1 MAKFEDLP
9 NKIDN
14 LDTEWDGHSGM
25 EVEDFISRNLEN
37 LDKADVKS
45 IQFDSASQKLTLY
58 NKDEEEIASTEV
70 SIAEPIYNQSIEIS
84 KVYIDNQDVTN
95 NDSIVCKLG
104 SKIELGVLYKFTA
117 ENPLTGQINYVSGKQ
132 NLSIKLPNSSYI
144 QVAESIISKVEE
156 QKIDITKYITN
167 TTVGVISLRVTTSA
181 NISSDIKT
189 VEDSTDKQIAVLN
202 PTLQFTG
209 NNYIV
214 NRICPFEILNG
225 GSGIDY
231 SMQYTITHDNST
243 TSINRTSNLS
253 ISLTD
258 AGINIIEAN
267 LVVSGNESI
276 KFNSIK
282 VKVINIYEQDSFES
296 LQCVVNEIS
305 KSISNWE
312 YSKLYRVTIY
322 AKGTSLESISLNSL
336 LTSTADEEDIYFDK
350 VKEIDI
356 NSLQNYTYQQDI
368 NYFFGIEGISG
379 DINANLVVK
388 VNGEDIISFDDIQQ
402 LQIKNDSQFTYTSG
416 YTYSFDQYDPD
427 NSNIITKEVLGEIE
441 SPDGLVQDNELTA
454 FRVSAKN
461 YSRPALKRDLS
472 SELTTNGFTLELD
485 FKSYNISDLSQSV
498 LKLGRFILYP
508 TELNWQFSEEDDSI
522 DKTARSALFQEDER
536 THLLIEV
543 VPNFKAVDREIPE
556 EVKALA
562 NKTISIVRIFINGV
576 IDREY
581 KYVDLSDFS
590 LNGFNLEIA
599 PTGSDI
605 DIYTLRVYNKAL
617 TLQELSANYI
627 STMSNLEQK
636 KSFQKQNDIIKVD
649 SKGDSYISYNLTKEQ
664 YNTLVY
670 VLPKTV
676 KYPHQFNTIKD
687 NKYKNCTLFVNY
699 VNNKSNPML
708 DISEQE
714 INKCSGRFTDCEIK
728 GQGTS
733 AMKYY
738 WYNIQT
744 KSKKFTSKACY
755 DKNLQE
761 YIEPNGLDDPNKLYN
776 HNGYY
781 LPNNP
786 AIGITKLVG
795 KTNYASSMQSHKLG
809 STMAFHDLWNA
820 CVDKSDFN
828 ELELKGRRAVLE
840 FPFIAFYIE
849 TELDDVSNFTPK
861 DINDTPD
868 EDIKFASFQTWGSA
882 KGDDETY
889 GYNADETPGYLLLE
903 GAENSGKLCNFL
915 VPWMPNNIVLD
926 GETYKTIGYG
936 EGGAK
941 TYFDSFDVDYGL
953 AEDSETELSEAAKLT
968 MKKFIEAYN
977 FAYMHTIN
985 LQPYKETYSLND
997 PRNSGVLDITQ
1008 KYYITNSR
1016 YQDST
1021 YFSGAQ
1027 WDVFRYDQSSEL
1039 WVPAGLPKLSEDG
1052 NQKAHPTIVDSYSN
1066 PVYDYEV
1073 FNLKTW
1079 YTENG
1084 GVGNDSITNFT
1095 NLLISDFK
1103 EKFGTYFHVKDILYH
1118 QAFIKLF
1125 AGTDNRAKNTYFKL
1139 VDENSKIC
1147 LLQDD
1152 MDTLLATDNR
1162 GLQKKPYFLIEPSGE
1177 TEAEYKNMWGGS
1189 SAFFELVDIAYKSEI
1204 TTMLKSILEQ
1214 FGINQE
1220 PSIHDWMTKY
1230 FYFVQEYYPAQA
1242 YNYTARLAY
1251 ESAQIF
1257 FDNQGSVGITW
1268 QNNGQDPVSQAHG
1281 SCLQSEKEFMK
1292 KRLIMFLSQVQISN
1306 IFGRE
1311 GMGINIKASE
1321 DSNYSGTYTMDIT
1334 PYQYLYLG
1342 YNVGSNV
1349 NLYSPDRQKEGVTKT
1364 VTIKIDST
1372 TPLYSILGARY
1383 IKDLKG
1389 FEKIH
1394 WNIGTYN
1401 LSAKR
1406 LLEMSANG
1414 TESFKPPVL
1423 ALDTPVLKKL
1433 DLTGVSS
1440 LTTIDLGS
1448 DKTPKLEEVYLTG
1461 TNIAT
1466 VTLPQGSRLNTVHFS
1481 KALTSLSIINN
1492 AGLEDVQFESL
1503 ENLAD
1508 VTINCSKCGKFDVS
1522 DFCEKLINVNTLQ
1535 SVTLRNANLHITE
1548 DALRKLIFTNT
1559 CSLTGDIYIVDSA
1572 GNTTLKAISFATKQ
1586 LLVNTFG
1593 DISDPKSEIRIYF
1606 KSAEISDFSCAR
1618 EVSVYYQTGES
1629 GTIVRQNPFDITV
1642 AFGNDVEIKQGTNPY
1657 NPSVNGYLDITY
1669 SMSGVSS
1676 DVATIDQAGAIT
1688 LKKESSNTATVT
1700 ISMKVANNGTPIRKT
1715 VEVSFAWKAPQLG
1728 DFAYADG
1735 TFTSSFD
1742 DTKTLVGL
1750 VYAKDENDSTS
1761 GTVYIIGKEYTDAEK
1776 SYYSGYSPDGNSGS
1790 PEQILRQLY
1799 QVQAYLSS
1807 KSISNY
1813 ETVSGTTTANLINNI
1828 NVSTYNIQV
1837 NTTFAGKSDTE
1848 LYINHV
1854 NSKLLPVLYDN
1865 SACRPY
1871 ISRKQSSSGSGNSW
1885 KYYIESKSDL
1895 NNLCEAIQAVW
1906 DNASE
1911 TDIMSCLLYPYF
1923 YSMQVY
1929 EPSVK
1934 ERETLN
1940 SAYKKGNWYAPS
1952 VAEFSRI
1959 IYYRGYSVSGSNFNT
1974 GDIVRQ
1980 PINTSVV
1987 NGGGV
1992 LTTPIFSIAYSRA
2005 NNQFP
2010 SVWSNIV
2017 GSGDNAGVNNI
2028 TTSINSSDADNYSY
2042 QRVQQYD
2049 GGSGSYVYSNEWV
2062 CGNYNDSSFWNSVP
2076 YNNAWRLT
2084 KHRGIPFT
2092 KFNYSK
2098 NGQ

>member
-1 MAKFEDLP
+1 MAKFENLP
-9 NKIDN
+9 NQITD
-14 LDTEWDGHSGM
+14 LLTEWNGHSGM
-25 EVEDFISRNLEN
+25 EVEDFITRNLEN
-37 LDKADVKS
+37 LDKADIKS

-58 NKDEEEIASTEV
+58 NKDEQEIASTEV
-70 SIAEPIYNQSIEIS
+70 SIAEPIYNHSLEIS
-84 KVYIDNQDVTN
+84 KIYIDGQDITN
-95 NDSIVCKLG
+95 NNSIVCKLG

-132 NLSIKLPNSSYI
+132 NLSVKLSNSSYI
-144 QVAESIISKVEE
+144 QIAEGITSKAEE

-167 TTVGVISLRVTTSA
+167 TTVGVVSLRATTNA

-225 GSGIDY
+225 GSGISY
-231 SMQYTITHDNST
+231 SMQYTITHNGIT
-243 TSINRTSNLS
+243 TPINRTSDLS
-253 ISLTD
+253 VPLTNT
-258 AGINIIEAN
+258 GINIIKAN
-267 LVVSGNESI
+267 LVVSDNESI
-276 KFNSIK
+276 KFNTIE
-282 VKVINIYEQDSFES
+282 VRVINTYEQDSFES
-296 LQCVVNEIS
+296 IQCVVNEVS
-305 KSISNWE
+305 SYISNWE
-312 YSKLYRVTIY
+312 YSKLYRITIY
-322 AKGTSLESISLNSL
+322 TKGTSLESISLNSL
-336 LTSTADEEDIYFDK
+336 LTSTADEGDIYFNK
-350 VKEIDI
+350 VKEIDVD
-356 NSLQNYTYQQDI
+356 SLQNYTYQQDI

-379 DINANLVVK
+379 NINANLVVK
-388 VNGEDIISFDDIQQ
+388 VNGEDIISFDDIYQ

-427 NSNIITKEVLGEIE
+427 NSNIITREVLNEIE

-461 YSRPALKRDLS
+461 YSKPALKKNLS

-485 FKSYNISDLSQSV
+485 FKSYNISDLSQPV

-508 TELNWQFSEEDDSI
+508 TELNWQFSEGDDSV
-522 DKTARSALFQEDER
+522 DKTARSSLFQEDER

-543 VPNFKAVDREIPE
+543 VPNFKAVNREIPE

-562 NKTISIVRIFINGV
+562 NKTISIVRVFINGV

-581 KYVDLSDFS
+581 KYVNLSDFN

-649 SKGDSYISYNLTKEQ
+649 SNGDSYISYSLAKEQ

-676 KYPHQFNTIKD
+676 KYPHQFNTVKD
-687 NKYKNCTLFVNY
+687 DRYKNCTLFVDY

-714 INKCSGRFTDCEIK
+714 INKCSGRFIDCEIK

-755 DKNLQE
+755 DENLQE
-761 YIEPNGLDDPNKLYN
+761 YVEPDSLDPNKLYN

-786 AIGITKLVG
+786 TIGITKLVG

-809 STMAFHDLWNA
+809 STMAFHDLWDA

-861 DINDTPD
+861 DINNTPD

-882 KGDDETY
+882 KGDNETY
-889 GYNADETPGYLLLE
+889 GYDKVETPGYLLLE
-903 GAENSGKLCNFL
+903 GAENNGKLCNFL

-953 AEDSETELSEAAKLT
+953 AKDSETELSEAAKVT

-977 FAYMHTIN
+977 FVYTHTIN

-997 PRNSGVLDITQ
+997 SRNSGVLDITQ

-1021 YFSGAQ
+1021 YFPGAQ

-1039 WVPAGLPKLSEDG
+1039 WVPAGLPKLDEQG
-1052 NQKAHPTIVDSYSN
+1052 NQVTHPTIVDSYSN

-1079 YTENG
+1079 YAENG
-1084 GVGNDSITNFT
+1084 GVGSDSIANFT
-1095 NLLISDFK
+1095 DLLISDFK
-1103 EKFGTYFHVKDILYH
+1103 KNFGTYFHVEDILYH

-1139 VDENSKIC
+1139 VDESSKIC

-1214 FGINQE
+1214 FGVNQE
-1220 PSIHDWMTKY
+1220 PSIHNWMTKY

-1292 KRLIMFLSQVQISN
+1292 KRLIMFLSQVQVSN

-1311 GMGINIKASE
+1311 GMGINIKTSE
-1321 DSNYSGTYTMDIT
+1321 DSDYSGTYEMYIT

-1349 NLYSPDRQKEGVTKT
+1349 NLYSQDRQKEGVTKK
-1364 VTIKIDST
+1364 VDVKIDTT

-1394 WNIGTYN
+1394 WNMGTYN

-1414 TESFKPPVL
+1414 TKSFMPPTL

-1466 VTLPQGSRLNTVHFS
+1466 VTLPQGSRLNIVHFS
-1481 KALTSLSIINN
+1481 KALTNLSIINN
-1492 AGLEDVQFESL
+1492 TGLEDVQFEGL
-1503 ENLAD
+1503 ENLTD

-1522 DFCEKLINVNTLQ
+1522 DFCEKLINVNTLE
-1535 SVTLRNANLHITE
+1535 SITLYNANLYITE
-1548 DALRKLIFTNT
+1548 EALRKLIYTKN
-1559 CSLTGDIYIVDSA
+1559 CKLTGDIHIVTAA
-1572 GNTTLKAISFATKQ
+1572 GGTTLKAINFSTKQ

-1593 DISDPKSEIRIYF
+1593 DVSNPESKIRIHF
-1606 KSAEISDFSCAR
+1606 QSAEILDFSCAG

-1629 GTIVRQNPFDITV
+1629 GTIVRQNLFDITV
-1642 AFGNDVEIKQGTNPY
+1642 ASGNDVEIKQGTNPY

-1669 SMSGVSS
+1669 SMSGVST
-1676 DVATIDQAGAIT
+1676 DVATIDQTGAIT
-1688 LKKESSNTATVT
+1688 LKKESNSTATVT
-1700 ISMKVANNGTPIRKT
+1700 ISMKVANSGTAIRKT
-1715 VEVSFAWKAPQLG
+1715 VKVSFTWKAPQLG

-1742 DTKTLVGL
+1742 ATKTLVGL
-1750 VYAKDENDSTS
+1750 VYAKDETDSTS
-1761 GTVYIIGKEYTDAEK
+1761 GVVYIIGKEYTDNEK
-1776 SYYSGYSPDGNSGS
+1776 FYYLGYSADGNQGS
-1790 PEQILRQLY
+1790 QEQILQQLY
-1799 QVQAYLSS
+1799 QVQAYLNSVS
-1807 KSISNY
+1807 VQNY
-1813 ETVSGTTTANLINNI
+1813 ETVSGTATANLINNI
-1828 NVSTYNIQV
+1828 NVTTYKIQV
-1837 NTTFAGKSDTE
+1837 NTAFAGEADTGA
-1848 LYINHV
+1848 YINHV
-1854 NSKLLPVLYDN
+1854 NSKLLPILYNN
-1865 SACRPY
+1865 SACKPY
-1871 ISRKQSSSGSGNSW
+1871 ISRKQVSSEGGTNW
-1885 KYYIESKSDL
+1885 EYYIESKTNL
-1895 NNLCEAIQAVW
+1895 NNLCEAIRTVW
-1906 DNASE
+1906 TNASG

-1923 YSMQVY
+1923 YSMHVY
-1929 EPSVK
+1929 EPQIK
-1934 ERETLN
+1934 EGETLN
-1940 SAYKKGNWYAPS
+1940 TAYQKGKWYAPS

-1974 GDIVRQ
+1974 GDIIRQ
-1980 PINTSVV
+1980 PISTSVS

-2005 NNQFP
+2005 TNQFP

-2028 TTSINSSDADNYSY
+2028 TTSINSSAANNYSY
-2042 QRVQQYD
+2042 QRTQQYD
-2049 GGSGSYVYSNEWV
+2049 GSGYTYKNEWITGSY
-2062 CGNYNDSSFWNSVP
+2062 NDPSYWNTTP

-2084 KHRGIPFT
+2084 KHQGIPFT

-2098 NGQ
+2098 NG

>member
-1 MAKFEDLP
+1 MAKFENLP
-9 NKIDN
+9 NQITD
-14 LDTEWDGHSGM
+14 LLTEWNGHSGM
-25 EVEDFISRNLEN
+25 EVEDFITRNLEN
-37 LDKADVKS
+37 LDKADIKS

-58 NKDEEEIASTEV
+58 NKDEQEIASTEV
-70 SIAEPIYNQSIEIS
+70 SVAEPIYNHSIEIS
-84 KVYIDNQDVTN
+84 KIYIDGQDITN
-95 NDSIVCKLG
+95 NNSIVCKLG

-132 NLSIKLPNSSYI
+132 NLSVKLSNSSYI
-144 QVAESIISKVEE
+144 QIAEGITSKAEE

-167 TTVGVISLRVTTSA
+167 TTVGVVSLRATANA

-225 GSGIDY
+225 GSGISY
-231 SMQYTITHDNST
+231 SMQYTITHNGIT
-243 TSINRTSNLS
+243 TPINRTSDLS
-253 ISLTD
+253 VPLTNT
-258 AGINIIEAN
+258 GINIIKAN
-267 LVVSGNESI
+267 LVVSDNESI
-276 KFNSIK
+276 KFNTIE
-282 VKVINIYEQDSFES
+282 VRVINTYEQDSFES
-296 LQCVVNEIS
+296 IQCVVNEVS
-305 KSISNWE
+305 SYISNWE
-312 YSKLYRVTIY
+312 YSKLYRITIY
-322 AKGTSLESISLNSL
+322 TKGTSLESISLNSL
-336 LTSTADEEDIYFDK
+336 LTSTADEGDIYFNK
-350 VKEIDI
+350 VKEINVD
-356 NSLQNYTYQQDI
+356 SLQNYTYQQDI

-379 DINANLVVK
+379 NINANLVVK
-388 VNGEDIISFDDIQQ
+388 VNGEDIISFDDIYQ

-427 NSNIITKEVLGEIE
+427 NSNIITREVLNEIE

-461 YSRPALKRDLS
+461 YSKPALKKNLS

-485 FKSYNISDLSQSV
+485 FKSYNISDLSQPV

-508 TELNWQFSEEDDSI
+508 TELNWQFSEGDNSV
-522 DKTARSALFQEDER
+522 DKTARSSLFQEDER

-543 VPNFKAVDREIPE
+543 VPNFKAVNREIPE

-562 NKTISIVRIFINGV
+562 NKTISIVRVFINGV

-581 KYVDLSDFS
+581 KYVNLSDFN

-649 SKGDSYISYNLTKEQ
+649 SNGDSYISYSLAKEQ

-676 KYPHQFNTIKD
+676 KYPHQFNTVKD
-687 NKYKNCTLFVNY
+687 DRYKNCTLFVDY

-714 INKCSGRFTDCEIK
+714 INKCSGRFIDCEIK

-755 DKNLQE
+755 DENLQE
-761 YIEPNGLDDPNKLYN
+761 YVEPDSPDPNKLYN

-786 AIGITKLVG
+786 TIGITKLVG

-809 STMAFHDLWNA
+809 STMAFHDLWDT

-861 DINDTPD
+861 DINNTPD

-882 KGDDETY
+882 KGDKETY
-889 GYNADETPGYLLLE
+889 GYDKVETPGYLLLE
-903 GAENSGKLCNFL
+903 GAENNGKLCNFL
-915 VPWMPNNIVLD
+915 APWMPNNIVLD

-953 AEDSETELSEAAKLT
+953 AENSETELSEAAKVT

-977 FAYMHTIN
+977 FVYTHTIN

-1021 YFSGAQ
+1021 YFPGAQ

-1039 WVPAGLPKLSEDG
+1039 WVPAGLPKLDEQG
-1052 NQKAHPTIVDSYSN
+1052 NQVTHPTIVDSYSN
-1066 PVYDYEV
+1066 PVYDYKV

-1079 YTENG
+1079 YAENG
-1084 GVGNDSITNFT
+1084 GVDSDSITNFT
-1095 NLLISDFK
+1095 DLLISDFK
-1103 EKFGTYFHVKDILYH
+1103 KNFGTYFHVEDILYH

-1139 VDENSKIC
+1139 VDESSKIC

-1214 FGINQE
+1214 FGVNQE
-1220 PSIHDWMTKY
+1220 PSIHNWMTKY

-1292 KRLIMFLSQVQISN
+1292 KRLIMFLSQVQVSN

-1311 GMGINIKASE
+1311 GMGINIKTSE
-1321 DSNYSGTYTMDIT
+1321 DSDYSGTYKMYIT

-1349 NLYSPDRQKEGVTKT
+1349 NLYSQDRQKEGVEKD
-1364 VTIKIDST
+1364 VEVKIDTT

-1383 IKDLKG
+1383 IKNLKG

-1394 WNIGTYN
+1394 WNMGTYN

-1414 TESFKPPVL
+1414 TKSFMPPTL

-1466 VTLPQGSRLNTVHFS
+1466 VTLPQGSRLNVIHFS
-1481 KALTSLSIINN
+1481 KALTDLSIINN
-1492 AGLEDVQFESL
+1492 AGLEDVQFEGL
-1503 ENLAD
+1503 ENLTN

-1522 DFCEKLINVNTLQ
+1522 DFCEKLINVNTLE
-1535 SVTLRNANLHITE
+1535 SITLYNANLYITE
-1548 DALRKLIFTNT
+1548 EALRKLIYTKN
-1559 CSLTGDIYIVDSA
+1559 CKLTGDIHIVTAA
-1572 GNTTLKAISFATKQ
+1572 GGTTLKAINFSTKQ

-1593 DISDPKSEIRIYF
+1593 DVSNPESKIRIHF
-1606 KSAEISDFSCAR
+1606 QSAEILDFSCAG

-1629 GTIVRQNPFDITV
+1629 GTIVRQNLFDITV
-1642 AFGNDVEIKQGTNPY
+1642 ASGNDVEIKQGTNPY

-1669 SMSGVSS
+1669 SMSGVST
-1676 DVATIDQAGAIT
+1676 DVATIDQTGAIT
-1688 LKKESSNTATVT
+1688 LKKESSSTATVT
-1700 ISMKVANNGTPIRKT
+1700 ISMKVANSGTAIRKT
-1715 VEVSFAWKAPQLG
+1715 VKVSFTWKAPQLG

-1742 DTKTLVGL
+1742 ATKTLVGL
-1750 VYAKDENDSTS
+1750 VYAKDETDSTS
-1761 GTVYIIGKEYTDAEK
+1761 GVVYIIGKEYTDNEN
-1776 SYYSGYSPDGNSGS
+1776 SYYLGYSANGNQGS
-1790 PEQILRQLY
+1790 QEQILQQLY
-1799 QVQAYLSS
+1799 QVQAYLNSVS
-1807 KSISNY
+1807 VQKY
-1813 ETVSGTTTANLINNI
+1813 ETVSGTATADLINNI
-1828 NVSTYNIQV
+1828 NVTTYKIQV
-1837 NTTFAGKSDTE
+1837 NTAFAGEADTNA
-1848 LYINHV
+1848 YINHV
-1854 NSKLLPVLYDN
+1854 NSKLLPILYNN
-1865 SACRPY
+1865 SNCKPY
-1871 ISRKQSSSGSGNSW
+1871 ISRKQVSSEGVTSW
-1885 KYYIESKSDL
+1885 EYYIESKANL
-1895 NNLCEAIQAVW
+1895 NNLCEAIRTVW
-1906 DNASE
+1906 TNASR

-1923 YSMQVY
+1923 YSMHVY
-1929 EPSVK
+1929 EPQVK
-1934 ERETLN
+1934 EDETLN
-1940 SAYKKGNWYAPS
+1940 AAYQKGKWYAPS

-1974 GDIVRQ
+1974 GDIIRQ
-1980 PINTSVV
+1980 PISTSVS
-1987 NGGGV
+1987 NGGEV

-2005 NNQFP
+2005 TNQFP

-2017 GSGDNAGVNNI
+2017 GSGDDAGVNNI
-2028 TTSINSSDADNYSY
+2028 TTSINSSAANNYSY
-2042 QRVQQYD
+2042 QRTQQYD
-2049 GGSGSYVYSNEWV
+2049 GSGYTHKNEWITGSY
-2062 CGNYNDSSFWNSVP
+2062 NDQQYWNTTP

-2084 KHRGIPFT
+2084 KHQGIPFT

-2098 NGQ
+2098 NG

>member
-1 MAKFEDLP
+1 MAKFENLSNQITDL
-9 NKIDN
+9 
-14 LDTEWDGHSGM
+14 LTEWNGHSGM
-25 EVEDFISRNLEN
+25 EVEDFITRNLEN
-37 LDKADVKS
+37 LDKSDIKS

-58 NKDEEEIASTEV
+58 NKDEQEIASTEV
-70 SIAEPIYNQSIEIS
+70 SVAEPIYNHSIEIS
-84 KVYIDNQDVTN
+84 KIYIDGQDITN
-95 NDSIVCKLG
+95 NNSIVCKLG

-132 NLSIKLPNSSYI
+132 NLSVKLSNSSYI
-144 QVAESIISKVEE
+144 QIAEGITSKAEE

-167 TTVGVISLRVTTSA
+167 TTVGVISLRATTNA

-189 VEDSTDKQIAVLN
+189 VEDSTDKQIAILN

-225 GSGIDY
+225 GSGISY
-231 SMQYTITHDNST
+231 SMQYTITHNGIT
-243 TSINRTSNLS
+243 TPINRTSDLS
-253 ISLTD
+253 VPLTNT
-258 AGINIIEAN
+258 GINIIKAN
-267 LVVSGNESI
+267 LVVSDNESI
-276 KFNSIK
+276 KFNTIE
-282 VKVINIYEQDSFES
+282 VRVINTYEQDSFES
-296 LQCVVNEIS
+296 IQCVVNEVS
-305 KSISNWE
+305 SYISNWE
-312 YSKLYRVTIY
+312 YSKLYRITIY
-322 AKGTSLESISLNSL
+322 TKGTSLESISLNSL
-336 LTSTADEEDIYFDK
+336 LTSTADEGDIYFNK
-350 VKEIDI
+350 VKEIDVD
-356 NSLQNYTYQQDI
+356 SLQNYTYQQDI

-379 DINANLVVK
+379 NINANLVVK
-388 VNGEDIISFDDIQQ
+388 VNGEDIISFDDIYQ

-427 NSNIITKEVLGEIE
+427 NSNIITREVLNEIE

-461 YSRPALKRDLS
+461 YSKPALKKNLS

-485 FKSYNISDLSQSV
+485 FKSYNISDLSQPV

-508 TELNWQFSEEDDSI
+508 TELNWQFSEGDDSV
-522 DKTARSALFQEDER
+522 DKTARSSLFQEDER

-543 VPNFKAVDREIPE
+543 VPNFKAVNREIPE

-562 NKTISIVRIFINGV
+562 NKTISIVRVFINGV

-581 KYVDLSDFS
+581 KYVNLSDFN

-649 SKGDSYISYNLTKEQ
+649 SNGDSYISYSLAKEQ

-676 KYPHQFNTIKD
+676 KYPHQFNTVKD
-687 NKYKNCTLFVNY
+687 DRYKNCTLFVDY

-714 INKCSGRFTDCEIK
+714 INKCSGRFIDCEIK

-755 DKNLQE
+755 DENLQE
-761 YIEPNGLDDPNKLYN
+761 YVEPNSLDPNKLYN

-786 AIGITKLVG
+786 TIGITKLVG

-809 STMAFHDLWNA
+809 STMAFHDLWDT

-861 DINDTPD
+861 DINNTPD

-882 KGDDETY
+882 KGDNETY
-889 GYNADETPGYLLLE
+889 GYDKVKTPGYLLLE
-903 GAENSGKLCNFL
+903 GAENNGKLCNFL

-953 AEDSETELSEAAKLT
+953 AKDSETELSEAAKVT

-977 FAYMHTIN
+977 FVYTHTIN

-997 PRNSGVLDITQ
+997 SRNSGVLDITQ

-1021 YFSGAQ
+1021 YFPGAQ

-1039 WVPAGLPKLSEDG
+1039 WVPAGLPKLDEQG
-1052 NQKAHPTIVDSYSN
+1052 NQVTHPTIVDSYSN

-1079 YTENG
+1079 YAENG
-1084 GVGNDSITNFT
+1084 GVDNDSIANFT
-1095 NLLISDFK
+1095 DLLISDFK
-1103 EKFGTYFHVKDILYH
+1103 KNFGTYFHVEDILYH

-1139 VDENSKIC
+1139 VDESSKIC

-1214 FGINQE
+1214 FGVNQE
-1220 PSIHDWMTKY
+1220 PSIHNWMTKY

-1292 KRLIMFLSQVQISN
+1292 KRLIMFLSQVQVSN

-1321 DSNYSGTYTMDIT
+1321 DSDYSGTYTMDIT

-1364 VTIKIDST
+1364 VTVKIDTT

-1383 IKDLKG
+1383 IKNLKG

-1394 WNIGTYN
+1394 WNMGTYN

-1414 TESFKPPVL
+1414 TKSFMPPTL

-1466 VTLPQGSRLNTVHFS
+1466 VTLPQGSRLNVIHFS
-1481 KALTSLSIINN
+1481 KALTDLSIINN
-1492 AGLEDVQFESL
+1492 TGLEDVQFEGL
-1503 ENLAD
+1503 ENLTN

-1522 DFCEKLINVNTLQ
+1522 DFCEKLINVNTLE
-1535 SVTLRNANLHITE
+1535 SITLYNANLYITE
-1548 DALRKLIFTNT
+1548 EALRKLIYTKN
-1559 CSLTGDIYIVDSA
+1559 CRLTGDIHIVTAA
-1572 GNTTLKAISFATKQ
+1572 GGTTLKAINFSTKQ

-1593 DISDPKSEIRIYF
+1593 DVSNPESKIRIHF
-1606 KSAEISDFSCAR
+1606 QSAEILDFSCAG

-1629 GTIVRQNPFDITV
+1629 GTIVRQNLFDITV
-1642 AFGNDVEIKQGTNPY
+1642 ASGNDVEIKQGTNPY

-1669 SMSGVSS
+1669 SMSGVST
-1676 DVATIDQAGAIT
+1676 DVATIDQTGAIT
-1688 LKKESSNTATVT
+1688 LKKESNSTATVT
-1700 ISMKVANNGTPIRKT
+1700 ISMKVANSGTAIKKT
-1715 VEVSFAWKAPQLG
+1715 VKVSFTWKAPQLG

-1742 DTKTLVGL
+1742 ATKTLVGL
-1750 VYAKDENDSTS
+1750 VYAKDETDSTS
-1761 GTVYIIGKEYTDAEK
+1761 GVVYIIGKEYTDNEK
-1776 SYYSGYSPDGNSGS
+1776 FYYLGYSADGNQGS
-1790 PEQILRQLY
+1790 QEQILQQLY
-1799 QVQAYLSS
+1799 QVQAYLNSVS
-1807 KSISNY
+1807 VQNY
-1813 ETVSGTTTANLINNI
+1813 ETVSGTATANLINNI
-1828 NVSTYNIQV
+1828 NVTTYKIQV
-1837 NTTFAGKSDTE
+1837 NTAFAGEADTGA
-1848 LYINHV
+1848 YINHV
-1854 NSKLLPVLYDN
+1854 NSKLLPILYNN
-1865 SACRPY
+1865 SACKLY
-1871 ISRKQSSSGSGNSW
+1871 ISRKQVSSEGGTNW
-1885 KYYIESKSDL
+1885 EYYIESKTNL
-1895 NNLCEAIQAVW
+1895 NNLCEAIRTVW
-1906 DNASE
+1906 TNASG

-1923 YSMQVY
+1923 YSMHVY
-1929 EPSVK
+1929 EPQVK
-1934 ERETLN
+1934 EDETLN
-1940 SAYKKGNWYAPS
+1940 AAYQKGKWYAPS

-1974 GDIVRQ
+1974 GDIIRQ
-1980 PINTSVV
+1980 PISTSVS

-2005 NNQFP
+2005 TNQFP

-2028 TTSINSSDADNYSY
+2028 TTSINSSAANNYSY
-2042 QRVQQYD
+2042 QRTQQYD
-2049 GGSGSYVYSNEWV
+2049 GSGYTYKNEWITGSY
-2062 CGNYNDSSFWNSVP
+2062 NDRSYWNTTP

-2084 KHRGIPFT
+2084 KHQGIPFT

-2098 NGQ
+2098 NG

>member
-1 MAKFEDLP
+1 MAKFENLP
-9 NKIDN
+9 NQITD
-14 LDTEWDGHSGM
+14 LLTEWNGHSGM
-25 EVEDFISRNLEN
+25 EVEDFITRNLEN
-37 LDKADVKS
+37 LDKADIKS

-58 NKDEEEIASTEV
+58 NKDEQEIASTEV
-70 SIAEPIYNQSIEIS
+70 SIAEPIYNHSLEIS
-84 KVYIDNQDVTN
+84 KIYIDGQDITN
-95 NDSIVCKLG
+95 NNSIVCKLG
-104 SKIELGVLYKFTA
+104 SKIELGVLYKLTA

-132 NLSIKLPNSSYI
+132 NLSVKLSNSSYI
-144 QVAESIISKVEE
+144 QIAEGITSKAEE

-167 TTVGVISLRVTTSA
+167 TAVGVVSLRATTNA

-225 GSGIDY
+225 GSGISY
-231 SMQYTITHDNST
+231 SMQYTITHNGIT
-243 TSINRTSNLS
+243 TPINRTSDLS
-253 ISLTD
+253 VPLTNT
-258 AGINIIEAN
+258 GINIIKAN
-267 LVVSGNESI
+267 LVVSDNESI
-276 KFNSIK
+276 KFNTIE
-282 VKVINIYEQDSFES
+282 VRVINTYEQDSFES
-296 LQCVVNEIS
+296 IQCVVNEVS
-305 KSISNWE
+305 SYISNWE
-312 YSKLYRVTIY
+312 YSKLYRITIY
-322 AKGTSLESISLNSL
+322 TKGTSLENISLNSL
-336 LTSTADEEDIYFDK
+336 LTSTADEGDIYFNK
-350 VKEIDI
+350 VKEIDVD
-356 NSLQNYTYQQDI
+356 SLQNYTYQQDI

-379 DINANLVVK
+379 NINANLVVK
-388 VNGEDIISFDDIQQ
+388 VNGEDIISFDDIYQ

-427 NSNIITKEVLGEIE
+427 NSNIITREVLNEIE

-461 YSRPALKRDLS
+461 YSKPALKKNLS

-485 FKSYNISDLSQSV
+485 FKSYNISDLSQPV

-508 TELNWQFSEEDDSI
+508 TELNWQFSEGDDSV
-522 DKTARSALFQEDER
+522 DKTARSSLFQEDER

-543 VPNFKAVDREIPE
+543 VPNFKAVNREIPE

-562 NKTISIVRIFINGV
+562 NKTISIVRVFINGV

-581 KYVDLSDFS
+581 KYVNLSDFN

-649 SKGDSYISYNLTKEQ
+649 SNGDSYISYSLAKEQ

-676 KYPHQFNTIKD
+676 KYPHQFNTVKD
-687 NKYKNCTLFVNY
+687 DRYKNCTLFVDY

-714 INKCSGRFTDCEIK
+714 INKCSGRFIDCEIK

-755 DKNLQE
+755 DENLQE
-761 YIEPNGLDDPNKLYN
+761 YVEPDSLDPNKLYN

-786 AIGITKLVG
+786 TIGITKLVG

-809 STMAFHDLWNA
+809 STMAFHDLWDT

-861 DINDTPD
+861 DINNTPD

-882 KGDDETY
+882 KGDNETY
-889 GYNADETPGYLLLE
+889 GYDKVETPGYLLLE
-903 GAENSGKLCNFL
+903 GAENNGKLCNFL

-953 AEDSETELSEAAKLT
+953 AKDSETELSEAAKVT

-977 FAYMHTIN
+977 FVYTHTIN

-997 PRNSGVLDITQ
+997 SRNSGVLDITQ

-1021 YFSGAQ
+1021 YFPGAQ

-1039 WVPAGLPKLSEDG
+1039 WVPAGLPKLDEQG
-1052 NQKAHPTIVDSYSN
+1052 NQVTHPTIVDSYSN

-1079 YTENG
+1079 YAENG
-1084 GVGNDSITNFT
+1084 GVGSDSIANFT
-1095 NLLISDFK
+1095 DLLISDFK
-1103 EKFGTYFHVKDILYH
+1103 KNFGTYFHVEDILYH

-1139 VDENSKIC
+1139 VDESSKIC

-1214 FGINQE
+1214 FGVNQE
-1220 PSIHDWMTKY
+1220 PSIHNWMTKY

-1292 KRLIMFLSQVQISN
+1292 KRLIMFLSQVQVSN

-1311 GMGINIKASE
+1311 GMGINIKTSE
-1321 DSNYSGTYTMDIT
+1321 DSDYSGTYKMYIT

-1349 NLYSPDRQKEGVTKT
+1349 NLYSQDRQKEGVTKE
-1364 VTIKIDST
+1364 VDVKIDTT

-1394 WNIGTYN
+1394 WNMGTYN

-1414 TESFKPPVL
+1414 TKSFMPPTL

-1466 VTLPQGSRLNTVHFS
+1466 VTLPQGSRLNIVHFS
-1481 KALTSLSIINN
+1481 KALTNLSIINN
-1492 AGLEDVQFESL
+1492 TGLEDVQFEGL
-1503 ENLAD
+1503 ENLTD

-1522 DFCEKLINVNTLQ
+1522 DFCEKLINVNTLE
-1535 SVTLRNANLHITE
+1535 SITLYNANLYITE
-1548 DALRKLIFTNT
+1548 EALRKLIYTKN
-1559 CSLTGDIYIVDSA
+1559 CKLTGDIHIVTAA
-1572 GNTTLKAISFATKQ
+1572 GGTTLKAINFSTKQ

-1593 DISDPKSEIRIYF
+1593 DVSNPESKIRIHF
-1606 KSAEISDFSCAR
+1606 QSAEILDFSCAG

-1629 GTIVRQNPFDITV
+1629 GTIVRQNLFDITV
-1642 AFGNDVEIKQGTNPY
+1642 ASGNDVEIKQGTNPY

-1669 SMSGVSS
+1669 SMSGVST
-1676 DVATIDQAGAIT
+1676 DVATIDQTGAIT
-1688 LKKESSNTATVT
+1688 LKKESNSTATVT
-1700 ISMKVANNGTPIRKT
+1700 ISMKVANSGTAIKKT
-1715 VEVSFAWKAPQLG
+1715 VKVSFTWKAPQLG

-1742 DTKTLVGL
+1742 ATKTLVGL
-1750 VYAKDENDSTS
+1750 VYAKDETDSTS
-1761 GTVYIIGKEYTDAEK
+1761 GVVYIIGKEYTDNEK
-1776 SYYSGYSPDGNSGS
+1776 FYYLGYSADGNQGS
-1790 PEQILRQLY
+1790 QEQILQQLY
-1799 QVQAYLSS
+1799 QVQAYLNSVS
-1807 KSISNY
+1807 VQNY
-1813 ETVSGTTTANLINNI
+1813 ETVSGTATANLINNI
-1828 NVSTYNIQV
+1828 NVTTYKIQV
-1837 NTTFAGKSDTE
+1837 NTAFTGEADTDA
-1848 LYINHV
+1848 YINHV
-1854 NSKLLPVLYDN
+1854 NSKLLPILYNN
-1865 SACRPY
+1865 SACKPY
-1871 ISRKQSSSGSGNSW
+1871 ISRKQVSSEGGTNW
-1885 KYYIESKSDL
+1885 EYYIESKTNL
-1895 NNLCEAIQAVW
+1895 NNLCEAIRTVW
-1906 DNASE
+1906 TNASG

-1923 YSMQVY
+1923 YSMHVY
-1929 EPSVK
+1929 EPQIK
-1934 ERETLN
+1934 EDETLN
-1940 SAYKKGNWYAPS
+1940 VAYQKGKWYAPS

-1974 GDIVRQ
+1974 GDIIRQ
-1980 PINTSVV
+1980 PISTSVS

-2005 NNQFP
+2005 TNQFP

-2028 TTSINSSDADNYSY
+2028 TTSINSSAANNYSY
-2042 QRVQQYD
+2042 QRTQQYD
-2049 GGSGSYVYSNEWV
+2049 GSGYTYKNEWITGSY
-2062 CGNYNDSSFWNSVP
+2062 NDPSYWNTTP

-2084 KHRGIPFT
+2084 KHQGIPFT

-2098 NGQ
+2098 NG

>member
-1 MAKFEDLP
+1 MAKFENLP
-9 NKIDN
+9 NKIEN
-14 LDTEWDGHSGM
+14 LETEWDQHSGM
-25 EVEDFISRNLEN
+25 EVEDFITRNLES

-58 NKDEEEIASTEV
+58 NKDEREIASTEV
-70 SIAEPIYNQSIEIS
+70 SIAEPIYNHSIEIS
-84 KVYIDNQDVTN
+84 KVYIDDQNVTN
-95 NDSIVCKLG
+95 NNSIVCKLG
-104 SKIELGVLYKFTA
+104 SKVELGVLYKFTA

-132 NLSIKLPNSSYI
+132 NLSIKLPNGSYTQLEEGI
-144 QVAESIISKVEE
+144 TSKAEE
-156 QKIDITKYITN
+156 QKIDITKYITS
-167 TTVGVISLRVTTSA
+167 TIVGVISLRVTTNA

-225 GSGIDY
+225 GSGISY
-231 SMQYTITHDNST
+231 SMQYTITHDEET
-243 TSINRTSNLS
+243 TPVNRTSDLS
-253 ISLTD
+253 IPLTN
-258 AGINIIEAN
+258 AGINIIKAN
-267 LVVSGNESI
+267 LVVSDNESV
-276 KFNSIK
+276 KFNT
-282 VKVINIYEQDSFES
+282 VEVRVINTYEQDSFES

-305 KSISNWE
+305 SSISNWE
-312 YSKLYRVTIY
+312 YSKLYRITIY
-322 AKGTSLESISLNSL
+322 TKGTSLESISLNSL
-336 LTSTADEEDIYFDK
+336 LTSTADEDDVYFNK
-350 VKEIDI
+350 VKEIDV

-379 DINANLVVK
+379 NINANLIVK
-388 VNGEDIISFDDIQQ
+388 VNGEDIISFDDIYQ

-427 NSNIITKEVLGEIE
+427 NSDIITKEVLSEIE

-461 YSRPALKRDLS
+461 YSKPALKKDLS

-485 FKSYNISDLSQSV
+485 FKSYNISDPSQSV

-508 TELNWQFSEEDDSI
+508 TELNWQFSEGDDSV

-543 VPNFKAVDREIPE
+543 VPNFKAVSREIPD

-562 NKTISIVRIFINGV
+562 NKTISIVRVFINGV

-581 KYVDLSDFS
+581 KYVDLSDFN

-649 SKGDSYISYNLTKEQ
+649 SNGDSYISYSLAKEQ

-676 KYPHQFNTIKD
+676 KYPHQFNTIKGD
-687 NKYKNCTLFVNY
+687 KYKNCTLFVDY

-755 DKNLQE
+755 DENLQE
-761 YIEPNGLDDPNKLYN
+761 YVEPDSPDDPNKLYN
-776 HNGYY
+776 HKGYY

-786 AIGITKLVG
+786 AISITKLVG

-809 STMAFHDLWNA
+809 STMAFHDLWDT

-828 ELELKGRRAVLE
+828 ELELKGRRAILE

-861 DINDTPD
+861 DISSTPD
-868 EDIKFASFQTWGSA
+868 ENIKFASFQTWGSA

-889 GYNADETPGYLLLE
+889 GYDEEETPGYLLIE
-903 GAENSGKLCNFL
+903 GAENNGKLCNFL

-953 AEDSETELSEAAKLT
+953 AEDSETELSETAKVT

-977 FAYMHTIN
+977 FSYMHTIN

-1021 YFSGAQ
+1021 YFPGAQ

-1039 WVPAGLPKLSEDG
+1039 WVPAGLPKLDEHG
-1052 NQKAHPTIVDSYSN
+1052 GQIAHSTIVDAYSN

-1079 YTENG
+1079 YSENG
-1084 GVGNDSITNFT
+1084 GVGSDSITNFT

-1103 EKFGTYFHVKDILYH
+1103 EKFGTYFHVNDILYH

-1139 VDENSKIC
+1139 VDESSKIC

-1152 MDTLLATDNR
+1152 MDTILATDNR

-1214 FGINQE
+1214 FGVNQE

-1268 QNNGQDPVSQAHG
+1268 QNNGQDPISQAHG

-1292 KRLIMFLSQVQISN
+1292 KRLIMFLSQVQVSN

-1311 GMGINIKASE
+1311 GMGINIKTSE
-1321 DSNYSGTYTMDIT
+1321 DSDYSGTYTMDIT

-1349 NLYSPDRQKEGVTKT
+1349 NLYSPDRQKEGVAKT
-1364 VTIKIDST
+1364 VTIKIDNT

-1394 WNIGTYN
+1394 WNMGTYN

-1414 TESFKPPVL
+1414 TKSFMPPTL

-1466 VTLPQGSRLNTVHFS
+1466 VTLPQGSRLKAAHFS

-1503 ENLAD
+1503 ENLVD

-1522 DFCEKLINVNTLQ
+1522 DFCEKLINVNTLE
-1535 SVTLRNANLHITE
+1535 SITLYNANLYITE
-1548 DALRKLIFTNT
+1548 NALRRMIMANN
-1559 CSLTGDIYIVDSA
+1559 CNLTGDIYIVTEA
-1572 GNTTLKAISFATKQ
+1572 GGKDLKAINFETKQ
-1586 LLVNTFG
+1586 ILVNSFG
-1593 DISDPKSEIRIYF
+1593 NIESPDSKIRIHF
-1606 KSAEISDFSCAR
+1606 QKENILDFEYAK
-1618 EVSVYYQTGES
+1618 EVSVYYQAGES
-1629 GTIVRQNPFDITV
+1629 GTIVRQNMFEITV
-1642 AFGNDVEIKQGTNPY
+1642 ASGNDVEIKSGSNPY
-1657 NPSVNGYLDITY
+1657 NPKVDGYLDITY
-1669 SMSGVSS
+1669 NMSGVSS
-1676 DVATIDQAGAIT
+1676 DVATIDQTGAIT
-1688 LKKESSNTATVT
+1688 LKRESSSTATVT
-1700 ISMKVANNGTPIRKT
+1700 ISMKVANSSQRINKT
-1715 VEVSFAWKAPQLG
+1715 SKVSFEWKAPELG

-1735 TFTSSFD
+1735 TFTSSYD
-1742 DTKTLVGL
+1742 ATKTMVGL
-1750 VYAKDENDSTS
+1750 VYAKDVADETS
-1761 GTVYIIGKEYTDAEK
+1761 GTVYIIGKEYAHENPQ
-1776 SYYSGYSPDGNSGS
+1776 YLGYTADGQEGS
-1790 PEQILRQLY
+1790 QYDILKKLY
-1799 QVQAYLSS
+1799 QVGKYLESVS
-1807 KSISNY
+1807 VNNY
-1813 ETVSGTTTANLINNI
+1813 ETVPGLTTPSPLIDNI
-1828 NVSTYNIQV
+1828 NVSTYTVSTNASF
-1837 NTTFAGKSDTE
+1837 NGDKETKS
-1848 LYINHV
+1848 YIDHV
-1854 NSKLLPVLYDN
+1854 NKTILPKLHTN
-1865 SACRPY
+1865 RQCQPY
-1871 ISRKQSSSGSGNSW
+1871 ISRIFQQDTWS
-1885 KYYIESKSDL
+1885 YYIESKEKLYSLIEVVQTIWANLSGSDL
-1895 NNLCEAIQAVW
+1895 
-1906 DNASE
+1906 
-1911 TDIMSCLLYPYF
+1911 MSCILFPYF
-1923 YSMQVY
+1923 YEINLY
-1929 EPSVK
+1929 EPEVK
-1934 ERETLN
+1934 STETLN
-1940 SAYKKGNWYAPS
+1940 DQYKKGNWYAPS
-1952 VAEFSRI
+1952 VNEFSRI
-1959 IYYRGYSVSGSNFNT
+1959 IYYRGYSVSGNNFNT

-1980 PINTSVV
+1980 PISTSVSK
-1987 NGGGV
+1987 GSTT
-1992 LTTPIFSIAYSRA
+1992 LTTPIFSMAYSRA
-2005 NNQFP
+2005 NNNFP
-2010 SVWSNIV
+2010 SVWSSIV
-2017 GSGDNAGVNNI
+2017 GSGDSSGANNI
-2028 TTSINSSDADNYSY
+2028 TTSVNTSATDNYSY
-2042 QRVQQYD
+2042 QRI
-2049 GGSGSYVYSNEWV
+2049 SEWV
-2062 CGNYNDSSFWNSVP
+2062 SSSYTYKNMWVYGKYEDDQNYQNTTE
-2076 YNNAWRLT
+2076 YRNAWRLT
-2084 KHRGIPFT
+2084 KHYGIPFV

-2098 NGQ
+2098 HDR

>member
-1 MAKFEDLP
+1 MAKF
-9 NKIDN
+9 DN
-14 LDTEWDGHSGM
+14 LASPIQNLSTGWEGHSGT
-25 EVEDFISRNLEN
+25 EVEDFLTRQIEN
-37 LDKADVKS
+37 LDKADIKR

-58 NKDEEEIASTEV
+58 NKDEQEITSTEV
-70 SIAEPIYNQSIEIS
+70 SIAEPIYNHSIEVS
-84 KVYIDNQDVTN
+84 KIYIDGQDITN
-95 NDSIVCKLG
+95 NNSIVCKLG

-132 NLSIKLPNSSYI
+132 NLSIKLSNSSYI
-144 QVAESIISKVEE
+144 QIAEGITSKAEE

-167 TTVGVISLRVTTSA
+167 TTVGVISLRVTTNA
-181 NISSDIKT
+181 NVSSDIKT

-202 PTLQFTG
+202 PILQFAG

-214 NRICPFEILNG
+214 NRLCPFEILNG
-225 GSGIDY
+225 GSGISY
-231 SMQYTITHDNST
+231 SMQYTITHNGIT
-243 TSINRTSNLS
+243 TPINRTSDLS
-253 ISLTD
+253 VPLTNT
-258 AGINIIEAN
+258 GINIIKAN
-267 LVVSGNESI
+267 LVVSDNESI
-276 KFNSIK
+276 KFNTTE
-282 VKVINIYEQDSFES
+282 VRVINTYEQDSFES
-296 LQCVVNEIS
+296 IQCVVNEVS
-305 KSISNWE
+305 NYISNWE
-312 YSKLYRVTIY
+312 YSKLYRITIY
-322 AKGTSLESISLNSL
+322 TKGTSLESISLKSL
-336 LTSTADEEDIYFDK
+336 LTSTADENDIYFNK
-350 VKEIDI
+350 IKEIDI

-368 NYFFGIEGISG
+368 NYFFGIEGVSG
-379 DINANLVVK
+379 NINANLVVK
-388 VNGEDIISFDDIQQ
+388 VNGEDIISFDDIYQ
-402 LQIKNDSQFTYTSG
+402 LEIKNDSQFVYTSG

-427 NSNIITKEVLGEIE
+427 NSNIITKEVLSEIE

-461 YSRPALKRDLS
+461 YSKPALKKNLS

-485 FKSYNISDLSQSV
+485 FKSYNISDPSQPI

-508 TELNWQFSEEDDSI
+508 TELNWQFSEGDTSV
-522 DKTARSALFQEDER
+522 DKTARSSLFQEDER
-536 THLLIEV
+536 THLLIEI
-543 VPNFKAVDREIPE
+543 VPNFKAVSREIPK
-556 EVKALA
+556 EVKALS
-562 NKTISIVRIFINGV
+562 NKTINIVRVFINGI

-581 KYVDLSDFS
+581 KYVDLSDFN

-605 DIYTLRVYNKAL
+605 DIYTLRVYNKVL

-649 SKGDSYISYNLTKEQ
+649 SNGDSYISYNLAKEQ
-664 YNTLVY
+664 YNTLLY

-676 KYPHQFNTIKD
+676 KYPHQFNTIKSD
-687 NKYKNCTLFVNY
+687 KYKNCTLFVDY

-714 INKCSGRFTDCEIK
+714 INKCSGRFINCEIK

-755 DKNLQE
+755 DENLQE
-761 YIEPNGLDDPNKLYN
+761 YVKPNSLNDPNKLYN
-776 HNGYY
+776 HGKYY

-786 AIGITKLVG
+786 TIGITKLVG

-809 STMAFHDLWNA
+809 STMAFHDLWNT

-828 ELELKGRRAVLE
+828 ELELKGRKAVLE

-861 DINDTPD
+861 DINNTPD

-882 KGDDETY
+882 KGDKETY
-889 GYNADETPGYLLLE
+889 GYDKVETPGYLLLE
-903 GAENSGKLCNFL
+903 GAENNGKLCNFL

-941 TYFDSFDVDYGL
+941 TYFDGFDVDYGL
-953 AEDSETELSEAAKLT
+953 AENSETELSETAKVT

-977 FAYMHTIN
+977 FVYTHTIN

-1016 YQDST
+1016 YQDSI
-1021 YFSGAQ
+1021 YFPGAQ
-1027 WDVFRYDQSSEL
+1027 WDIFRYDQSSEL
-1039 WVPAGLPKLSEDG
+1039 WVPAGLPKLNEYG
-1052 NQKAHPTIVDSYSN
+1052 NQVTHSTIVDSYGN

-1103 EKFGTYFHVKDILYH
+1103 KNFGTYFHVEDILYH

-1139 VDENSKIC
+1139 VNESSKIC

-1189 SAFFELVDIAYKSEI
+1189 SAFFELVDIAYKNEI

-1230 FYFVQEYYPAQA
+1230 FYFVQEYYPAQS

-1268 QNNGQDPVSQAHG
+1268 QNNGQDPVSQVHG

-1292 KRLIMFLSQVQISN
+1292 KRLIMFLSQVQVSN

-1321 DSNYSGTYTMDIT
+1321 DSDYSGTYTMDIT

-1364 VTIKIDST
+1364 VTIKIDTT

-1383 IKDLKG
+1383 IKNLKG

-1394 WNIGTYN
+1394 WNMGTYN

-1414 TESFKPPVL
+1414 TEGFMPPTL

-1481 KALTSLSIINN
+1481 RALTSLSIINN
-1492 AGLEDVQFESL
+1492 TGLEDVQFEGL
-1503 ENLAD
+1503 ENLVD

-1522 DFCEKLINVNTLQ
+1522 DFCEKLINVNTLE
-1535 SVTLRNANLHITE
+1535 SITLYNANLYITE
-1548 DALRKLIFTNT
+1548 DALRKLVFTKN
-1559 CSLTGDIYIVDSA
+1559 CNLTGNIYIVTSA
-1572 GNTTLKAISFATKQ
+1572 GGTTLKAINFSTKQ
-1586 LLVNTFG
+1586 LLVNIFG
-1593 DISDPKSEIRIYF
+1593 DISSSSSAIRIHFQSSEI
-1606 KSAEISDFSCAR
+1606 ADFNCTQQ
-1618 EVSVYYQTGES
+1618 VSVYYQVGES
-1629 GTIVRQNPFDITV
+1629 GTIVRQNMFDINV
-1642 AFGNDVEIKQGTNPY
+1642 DSGNDVEIKSGTNPF

-1669 SMSGVSS
+1669 SMSGISS
-1676 DVATIDQAGAIT
+1676 DVATIDQTGAIT
-1688 LKKESSNTATVT
+1688 LKKESTSTATVT
-1700 ISMKVANNGTPIRKT
+1700 ISMKVANSPTAIKKT
-1715 VEVSFAWKAPQLG
+1715 VTVSFTWKAPQLG

-1735 TFTSSFD
+1735 TFSSAYD
-1742 DTKTLVGL
+1742 SNKTMIGL
-1750 VYAKDENDSTS
+1750 VYAKDETDSTS
-1761 GTVYIIGKEYTDAEK
+1761 GTVYIVGKEYSDPDQ
-1776 SYYSGYSPDGNSGS
+1776 SYYLGYTNDGIDGS
-1790 PEQILRQLY
+1790 DIEILAQLY
-1799 QVQAYLSS
+1799 QVSQYLSNIS
-1807 KSISNY
+1807 VSNY
-1813 ETVSGTTTANLINNI
+1813 ESISGIAEYTPIDNI
-1828 NVSTYNIQV
+1828 NINTY
-1837 NTTFAGKSDTE
+1837 TTQSNATFNGDTDTIA
-1848 LYINHV
+1848 YVNHV
-1854 NSKLLPVLYDN
+1854 NSNILPVLYNNN
-1865 SACRPY
+1865 SCKPY
-1871 ISRKQSSSGSGNSW
+1871 ISRKQVTIGGSTNYV
-1885 KYYIESKSDL
+1885 YYIESLSNLKD
-1895 NNLCEAIQAVW
+1895 LCEVTKELYS
-1906 DNASE
+1906 NTSR
-1911 TDIMSCLLYPYF
+1911 TDIMSCILFPYF
-1923 YSMQVY
+1923 YSMNVY
-1929 EPSVK
+1929 EPAVK
-1934 ERETLN
+1934 EGEILN
-1940 SAYKKGNWYAPS
+1940 SAYQKGNWYAPS
-1952 VAEFSRI
+1952 AAELSRI
-1959 IYYRGYSVSGSNFNT
+1959 IYYRGYSVSGNNFNT

-1980 PINTSVV
+1980 PISTSIS

-1992 LTTPIFSIAYSRA
+1992 LTTPIFSLAYSRA
-2005 NNQFP
+2005 KNQFP
-2010 SVWSNIV
+2010 TVWSNIV
-2017 GSGDNAGVNNI
+2017 GSGTDSGPNNI
-2028 TTSINSSDADNYSY
+2028 TTTVNTTEANNYSY
-2042 QRVQQYD
+2042 QRTQTYS
-2049 GGSGSYVYSNEWV
+2049 GSSYVYSNTWV
-2062 CGNYNDSSFWNSVP
+2062 VGSYTDPAYWNTTQ

-2084 KHRGIPFT
+2084 KHQGIPFT

-2098 NGQ
+2098 NG

>member
-1 MAKFEDLP
+1 MAKFENLSNQITDL
-9 NKIDN
+9 
-14 LDTEWDGHSGM
+14 LTEWNGHSGM
-25 EVEDFISRNLEN
+25 EVEDFITRNLEN
-37 LDKADVKS
+37 LDKADIKS

-58 NKDEEEIASTEV
+58 NKDEQEIASTEV
-70 SIAEPIYNQSIEIS
+70 SVAEPIYNHSIEIS
-84 KVYIDNQDVTN
+84 KIYIDGQDITN
-95 NDSIVCKLG
+95 NNSIVCKLG

-132 NLSIKLPNSSYI
+132 NLSVKLSNSSYI
-144 QVAESIISKVEE
+144 QIAEGITSKAEE

-167 TTVGVISLRVTTSA
+167 TTVGVVSLRATANA

-225 GSGIDY
+225 GSGISY
-231 SMQYTITHDNST
+231 SMQYTITHNGIT
-243 TSINRTSNLS
+243 TPINRTSDLS
-253 ISLTD
+253 VPLTNT
-258 AGINIIEAN
+258 GINIIKAN
-267 LVVSGNESI
+267 LVVSDNESI
-276 KFNSIK
+276 KFNTIE
-282 VKVINIYEQDSFES
+282 VRVINTYEQDSFES
-296 LQCVVNEIS
+296 IQCVINEVS
-305 KSISNWE
+305 SYISNWE
-312 YSKLYRVTIY
+312 YSKLYRITIY
-322 AKGTSLESISLNSL
+322 TKGTSLESISLNSL
-336 LTSTADEEDIYFDK
+336 LTSTADEGDIYFNK
-350 VKEIDI
+350 VKQIDVD
-356 NSLQNYTYQQDI
+356 SLQNYTYQQDI

-379 DINANLVVK
+379 NINANLVVK
-388 VNGEDIISFDDIQQ
+388 VNGEDIISFDDIYQ

-427 NSNIITKEVLGEIE
+427 NSNIITREVLNEIE

-461 YSRPALKRDLS
+461 YSKPALKKNLS

-485 FKSYNISDLSQSV
+485 FKSYNISDLSQPV

-508 TELNWQFSEEDDSI
+508 TELNWQFSEGDDSV
-522 DKTARSALFQEDER
+522 DKTARSSLFQEDER

-543 VPNFKAVDREIPE
+543 VPNFKAVNREIPE

-562 NKTISIVRIFINGV
+562 NKTISIVRVFINGV

-581 KYVDLSDFS
+581 KYVNLSDFN

-636 KSFQKQNDIIKVD
+636 KNFQKQNDIIKVD
-649 SKGDSYISYNLTKEQ
+649 SNGDSYISYSLAKEQ

-676 KYPHQFNTIKD
+676 KYPHQFNTVKGD
-687 NKYKNCTLFVNY
+687 RYQNCTLFVDY

-714 INKCSGRFTDCEIK
+714 INKCSGRFIDCEIK

-755 DKNLQE
+755 DENLQE
-761 YIEPNGLDDPNKLYN
+761 YVEPDSLDPNKLYN

-786 AIGITKLVG
+786 TIGITKLVG

-809 STMAFHDLWNA
+809 STMAFHDLWDT

-861 DINDTPD
+861 DINNTPD

-882 KGDDETY
+882 KGDNETY
-889 GYNADETPGYLLLE
+889 GYDKVETPGYLLLE
-903 GAENSGKLCNFL
+903 GAENNGKLCNFL
-915 VPWMPNNIVLD
+915 VPWMPNNIILD

-953 AEDSETELSEAAKLT
+953 AKDSETELSEAAKVT

-977 FAYMHTIN
+977 FVYTHTIN

-1021 YFSGAQ
+1021 YFPGAQ

-1039 WVPAGLPKLSEDG
+1039 WVPAGLPKLDEQG
-1052 NQKAHPTIVDSYSN
+1052 NQVTHPTIVDSYSN

-1079 YTENG
+1079 YAENG
-1084 GVGNDSITNFT
+1084 GVDNDSITNFT
-1095 NLLISDFK
+1095 DLLISDFK
-1103 EKFGTYFHVKDILYH
+1103 KNFGTYFHVEDILYH

-1139 VDENSKIC
+1139 VDESSKIC

-1214 FGINQE
+1214 FGVNQE
-1220 PSIHDWMTKY
+1220 PSIHNWMTKY

-1292 KRLIMFLSQVQISN
+1292 KRLIMFLSQVQVSN

-1321 DSNYSGTYTMDIT
+1321 DSDYSGTYTMDIT

-1364 VTIKIDST
+1364 VTVKIDTT

-1394 WNIGTYN
+1394 WNMGTYN

-1414 TESFKPPVL
+1414 TKSFMPPTL

-1466 VTLPQGSRLNTVHFS
+1466 VTLPQGSRLNVVHFS
-1481 KALTSLSIINN
+1481 KALTDLSIINN
-1492 AGLEDVQFESL
+1492 TGLEDVQFEGL
-1503 ENLAD
+1503 ENLTN

-1522 DFCEKLINVNTLQ
+1522 DFCEKLINVNTLE
-1535 SVTLRNANLHITE
+1535 SITLYNANLYITE
-1548 DALRKLIFTNT
+1548 EALRKLIYTKN
-1559 CSLTGDIYIVDSA
+1559 CKLTGDIHIVTAA
-1572 GNTTLKAISFATKQ
+1572 GGTTLKAINFSTKQ

-1593 DISDPKSEIRIYF
+1593 DVSNPESKIRIHF
-1606 KSAEISDFSCAR
+1606 QSAEILDFSCAG

-1629 GTIVRQNPFDITV
+1629 GTIVRQNLFDITV
-1642 AFGNDVEIKQGTNPY
+1642 ASGNDVEIKQGTNPY

-1669 SMSGVSS
+1669 SMSGVST
-1676 DVATIDQAGAIT
+1676 DVATIDQTGAIT
-1688 LKKESSNTATVT
+1688 LKKESNSTATVT
-1700 ISMKVANNGTPIRKT
+1700 ISMKVANSGTAIKKT
-1715 VEVSFAWKAPQLG
+1715 VKVSFTWKAPQLG

-1742 DTKTLVGL
+1742 ATKTLVGL
-1750 VYAKDENDSTS
+1750 VYAKDETDSTS
-1761 GTVYIIGKEYTDAEK
+1761 GVVYIIGKEYTDNEK
-1776 SYYSGYSPDGNSGS
+1776 FYYLGYSADGNQGS
-1790 PEQILRQLY
+1790 QEQILQQLY

-1807 KSISNY
+1807 VSVQNY
-1813 ETVSGTTTANLINNI
+1813 ETVSGTATANLINNI
-1828 NVSTYNIQV
+1828 NVTTYKIQV
-1837 NTTFAGKSDTE
+1837 NTAFTGESDTGA
-1848 LYINHV
+1848 YINHV
-1854 NSKLLPVLYDN
+1854 NSKLLPILYNN
-1865 SACRPY
+1865 SACKPY
-1871 ISRKQSSSGSGNSW
+1871 ISRKQVSSEGGTNW
-1885 KYYIESKSDL
+1885 EYYIESKTNL
-1895 NNLCEAIQAVW
+1895 NNLCEAIRTVW
-1906 DNASE
+1906 TNASG

-1923 YSMQVY
+1923 YSMHVY
-1929 EPSVK
+1929 EPQVK
-1934 ERETLN
+1934 EDETLN
-1940 SAYKKGNWYAPS
+1940 AAYQKGKWYAPS

-1974 GDIVRQ
+1974 GDIIRQ
-1980 PINTSVV
+1980 PISTSVS

-2005 NNQFP
+2005 TNQFP

-2028 TTSINSSDADNYSY
+2028 TTSINSSAANNYSY
-2042 QRVQQYD
+2042 QRTQQYD
-2049 GGSGSYVYSNEWV
+2049 GSGYTYKNEWITGSY
-2062 CGNYNDSSFWNSVP
+2062 NDQSYWNTTP

-2084 KHRGIPFT
+2084 KHQGIPFT

-2098 NGQ
+2098 NG

>member
-1 MAKFEDLP
+1 MAKFENLP
-9 NKIDN
+9 NQITDV
-14 LDTEWDGHSGM
+14 LTEWNGHSGM
-25 EVEDFISRNLEN
+25 EVEDFITRNLEN
-37 LDKADVKS
+37 LDKADIKS

-58 NKDEEEIASTEV
+58 NKDEQEIASTEV
-70 SIAEPIYNQSIEIS
+70 SVAEPIYNHSIEIS
-84 KVYIDNQDVTN
+84 KIYIDGQDITN
-95 NDSIVCKLG
+95 NNSIVCKLG

-132 NLSIKLPNSSYI
+132 NLSVKLSNSSYI
-144 QVAESIISKVEE
+144 QIAEGITSKAEE

-167 TTVGVISLRVTTSA
+167 TTVGVVSLRATTNA

-225 GSGIDY
+225 GSGISY
-231 SMQYTITHDNST
+231 SMQYTITHNGIT
-243 TSINRTSNLS
+243 TPINRTSDLS
-253 ISLTD
+253 VPLTNT
-258 AGINIIEAN
+258 GINIIKAN
-267 LVVSGNESI
+267 LVVSDNESI
-276 KFNSIK
+276 KFNTIE
-282 VKVINIYEQDSFES
+282 VRVINTYEQDSFES
-296 LQCVVNEIS
+296 IQCVVNEVS
-305 KSISNWE
+305 SYISNWE
-312 YSKLYRVTIY
+312 YSKLYRITIY
-322 AKGTSLESISLNSL
+322 TKGTSLESISLNSL
-336 LTSTADEEDIYFDK
+336 LTSTADEGDIYFNK
-350 VKEIDI
+350 VKEIDVD
-356 NSLQNYTYQQDI
+356 SLQNYTYQQDI

-379 DINANLVVK
+379 NINANLVVK
-388 VNGEDIISFDDIQQ
+388 VNGEDIISFDDIYQ

-427 NSNIITKEVLGEIE
+427 NSNIITREVLNEIE

-461 YSRPALKRDLS
+461 YSKPALKKNLS

-485 FKSYNISDLSQSV
+485 FKSYNISDLSQPV

-508 TELNWQFSEEDDSI
+508 TELNWQFSEGDDSV
-522 DKTARSALFQEDER
+522 DKTARSSLFQEDER

-543 VPNFKAVDREIPE
+543 VPNFKAVNREIPE

-562 NKTISIVRIFINGV
+562 NKTISIVRVFINGV

-581 KYVDLSDFS
+581 KYVNLSDFN

-649 SKGDSYISYNLTKEQ
+649 SNGDSYISYSLAKEQ

-676 KYPHQFNTIKD
+676 KYPHQFNTVKD
-687 NKYKNCTLFVNY
+687 DRYQNCTLFVDY

-714 INKCSGRFTDCEIK
+714 INKCSGRFIDCEIK

-755 DKNLQE
+755 DENLQE
-761 YIEPNGLDDPNKLYN
+761 YVEPDSLDPNKLYN

-786 AIGITKLVG
+786 TIGITKLVG

-809 STMAFHDLWNA
+809 STMAFHDLWDT

-861 DINDTPD
+861 DINNTPD

-882 KGDDETY
+882 KGDKETY
-889 GYNADETPGYLLLE
+889 GYDKVETPGYLLLE
-903 GAENSGKLCNFL
+903 GAENNGKLCNFL

-953 AEDSETELSEAAKLT
+953 AENSETELSEAAKVT

-977 FAYMHTIN
+977 FVYTHTIN

-997 PRNSGVLDITQ
+997 SRNSGVLDITQ

-1021 YFSGAQ
+1021 YFPGAQ
-1027 WDVFRYDQSSEL
+1027 WDIFRYDQSSEL
-1039 WVPAGLPKLSEDG
+1039 WVPAGLPKLDEQG
-1052 NQKAHPTIVDSYSN
+1052 NQVTHPTIVDSYSN

-1079 YTENG
+1079 YAENG
-1084 GVGNDSITNFT
+1084 GVGSDSITNFT
-1095 NLLISDFK
+1095 DLLISDFK
-1103 EKFGTYFHVKDILYH
+1103 KNFGTYFHVEDILYH

-1139 VDENSKIC
+1139 VNESSKIC

-1177 TEAEYKNMWGGS
+1177 TEAQYKNMWGGS
-1189 SAFFELVDIAYKSEI
+1189 SAFFELVDIAYKNEI

-1214 FGINQE
+1214 FGVNQE
-1220 PSIHDWMTKY
+1220 PSIHNWMTKY

-1292 KRLIMFLSQVQISN
+1292 KRLIMFLSQVQVSN

-1311 GMGINIKASE
+1311 GMGINIKTSE
-1321 DSNYSGTYTMDIT
+1321 DSDYSGTYKMYIT

-1349 NLYSPDRQKEGVTKT
+1349 NLYSQDRQKEGVTKE
-1364 VTIKIDST
+1364 VDVKIDTT

-1394 WNIGTYN
+1394 WNMGTYN

-1414 TESFKPPVL
+1414 TKSFMPPTL

-1466 VTLPQGSRLNTVHFS
+1466 VTLPQGSRLNVIHFS
-1481 KALTSLSIINN
+1481 KALTDLSIINN
-1492 AGLEDVQFESL
+1492 TGLEDVQFEGL
-1503 ENLAD
+1503 ENLTN

-1522 DFCEKLINVNTLQ
+1522 DFCEKLINVNTLE
-1535 SVTLRNANLHITE
+1535 SITLYNANLYITE
-1548 DALRKLIFTNT
+1548 EALRKLIYTKN
-1559 CSLTGDIYIVDSA
+1559 CKLTGDIHIVTAA
-1572 GNTTLKAISFATKQ
+1572 GGTTLKAINFSTKQ

-1593 DISDPKSEIRIYF
+1593 DVSNPESKIRIHF
-1606 KSAEISDFSCAR
+1606 QSAEILDFSCAG

-1629 GTIVRQNPFDITV
+1629 GTIVRQNLFDITV
-1642 AFGNDVEIKQGTNPY
+1642 ESGNDVEIKQGINPY

-1669 SMSGVSS
+1669 SMSGVST
-1676 DVATIDQAGAIT
+1676 DVATIDQTGAIT
-1688 LKKESSNTATVT
+1688 LKKESNSTATVT
-1700 ISMKVANNGTPIRKT
+1700 ISMKVANSGTAIRKT
-1715 VEVSFAWKAPQLG
+1715 VKVSFTWKAPQLG

-1742 DTKTLVGL
+1742 ATKTLVGL
-1750 VYAKDENDSTS
+1750 VYAKDETDSTS
-1761 GTVYIIGKEYTDAEK
+1761 GVVYIIGKEYTNEK
-1776 SYYSGYSPDGNSGS
+1776 SYYLGYSADGNQGS
-1790 PEQILRQLY
+1790 QEQILQQLY
-1799 QVQAYLSS
+1799 QVQAYLNSVS
-1807 KSISNY
+1807 VQNY
-1813 ETVSGTTTANLINNI
+1813 ETVSGTATADLINNI
-1828 NVSTYNIQV
+1828 NVITYKIQV
-1837 NTTFAGKSDTE
+1837 NTAFAGEEDTAS
-1848 LYINHV
+1848 YINHV
-1854 NSKLLPVLYDN
+1854 NSKLLPILYNN
-1865 SACRPY
+1865 SNCKPY
-1871 ISRKQSSSGSGNSW
+1871 ISRKQVSSEGGTNW
-1885 KYYIESKSDL
+1885 EYYIESKTNL
-1895 NNLCEAIQAVW
+1895 NNLCEAIRAVW
-1906 DNASE
+1906 TNASG

-1923 YSMQVY
+1923 YSMHVY
-1929 EPSVK
+1929 EPQIK
-1934 ERETLN
+1934 EGETLN
-1940 SAYKKGNWYAPS
+1940 AAYQKGKWYAPS

-1974 GDIVRQ
+1974 GDIIRQ
-1980 PINTSVV
+1980 PISTSVS

-2005 NNQFP
+2005 TNQFP

-2017 GSGDNAGVNNI
+2017 GSGDDAGVNNI
-2028 TTSINSSDADNYSY
+2028 TTSINSSAANNYSY
-2042 QRVQQYD
+2042 QRTQQYD
-2049 GGSGSYVYSNEWV
+2049 GSGYTYKNEWITGSY
-2062 CGNYNDSSFWNSVP
+2062 NDQSYWNTTP
-2076 YNNAWRLT
+2076 YHNAWRLT
-2084 KHRGIPFT
+2084 KHQGIPFT

-2098 NGQ
+2098 NG

>member
-1 MAKFEDLP
+1 MAKFENLSNQITDL
-9 NKIDN
+9 
-14 LDTEWDGHSGM
+14 LTEWNGHSGM
-25 EVEDFISRNLEN
+25 EVEDFITRNLEN
-37 LDKADVKS
+37 LDKADIKS

-58 NKDEEEIASTEV
+58 NKDEQEIASTEV
-70 SIAEPIYNQSIEIS
+70 SVAEPIYNHSIEIS
-84 KVYIDNQDVTN
+84 KIYIDGQDITN
-95 NDSIVCKLG
+95 NNSIVCKLG

-132 NLSIKLPNSSYI
+132 NLSVKLSNSSYI
-144 QVAESIISKVEE
+144 QIAEGITSKAEE

-167 TTVGVISLRVTTSA
+167 TTVGVVSLRATTNA

-189 VEDSTDKQIAVLN
+189 VEDSTDKQIAILN

-225 GSGIDY
+225 GSGISY
-231 SMQYTITHDNST
+231 SMQYTITHNGIT
-243 TSINRTSNLS
+243 TPINRTSDLS
-253 ISLTD
+253 VPLTNT
-258 AGINIIEAN
+258 GINIIKAN
-267 LVVSGNESI
+267 LVVSDNESI
-276 KFNSIK
+276 KFNTIE
-282 VKVINIYEQDSFES
+282 VRVINTYEQDSFES
-296 LQCVVNEIS
+296 IQCVVNEVS
-305 KSISNWE
+305 SYISNWE
-312 YSKLYRVTIY
+312 YSKLYRITIY
-322 AKGTSLESISLNSL
+322 TKGTSLESISLNSL
-336 LTSTADEEDIYFDK
+336 LTSTADEGDIYFNK
-350 VKEIDI
+350 VKEIDVD
-356 NSLQNYTYQQDI
+356 SLQNYTYQQDI

-379 DINANLVVK
+379 NINANLVVK
-388 VNGEDIISFDDIQQ
+388 VNGEDIISFDDIYQ

-427 NSNIITKEVLGEIE
+427 NSNIITREVLNEIE

-461 YSRPALKRDLS
+461 YSKPALKKNLS

-485 FKSYNISDLSQSV
+485 FKSYNISDLSQPV

-508 TELNWQFSEEDDSI
+508 TELNWQFSEGDDSV
-522 DKTARSALFQEDER
+522 DKTARSSLFQEDER

-543 VPNFKAVDREIPE
+543 VPNFKAVNREIPE

-562 NKTISIVRIFINGV
+562 NKTISIVRVFINGV

-581 KYVDLSDFS
+581 KYVNLSDFN

-649 SKGDSYISYNLTKEQ
+649 SNGDSYISYSLAKEQ

-676 KYPHQFNTIKD
+676 KYPHQFNTVKD
-687 NKYKNCTLFVNY
+687 DRYENCTLFVDY

-714 INKCSGRFTDCEIK
+714 INKCSGRFIDCEIK

-755 DKNLQE
+755 DENLQE
-761 YIEPNGLDDPNKLYN
+761 YVEPDSLDPNKLYN

-786 AIGITKLVG
+786 TIGITKLVG

-809 STMAFHDLWNA
+809 STMAFHDLWDA

-861 DINDTPD
+861 DINNTPD

-882 KGDDETY
+882 KGDNETY
-889 GYNADETPGYLLLE
+889 GYDKVETPGYLLLE
-903 GAENSGKLCNFL
+903 GAENNGKLCNFL

-953 AEDSETELSEAAKLT
+953 AKDSETELSEAAKVT

-977 FAYMHTIN
+977 FVYTHTIN

-997 PRNSGVLDITQ
+997 SRNSGVLDITQ

-1021 YFSGAQ
+1021 YFPGAQ

-1039 WVPAGLPKLSEDG
+1039 WVPAGLPKLDEQG
-1052 NQKAHPTIVDSYSN
+1052 NQVTHPTIVDSYSN

-1079 YTENG
+1079 YAENG
-1084 GVGNDSITNFT
+1084 GVGSDSIANFT
-1095 NLLISDFK
+1095 DLLISDFK
-1103 EKFGTYFHVKDILYH
+1103 KNFGTYFHVEDILYH

-1139 VDENSKIC
+1139 VNESSKIC

-1214 FGINQE
+1214 FGVNQE
-1220 PSIHDWMTKY
+1220 PSIHNWMTKY

-1292 KRLIMFLSQVQISN
+1292 KRLIMFLSQVQVSN

-1321 DSNYSGTYTMDIT
+1321 DSDYSGTYTMDIT

-1364 VTIKIDST
+1364 VTVKIDTT

-1383 IKDLKG
+1383 IKNLKG

-1394 WNIGTYN
+1394 WNMGTYN

-1414 TESFKPPVL
+1414 TKSFMPPTL

-1466 VTLPQGSRLNTVHFS
+1466 VTLPQGSRLNIVHFS
-1481 KALTSLSIINN
+1481 KALTNLSIINN
-1492 AGLEDVQFESL
+1492 TGLEDVQFEGL
-1503 ENLAD
+1503 ENLTD

-1522 DFCEKLINVNTLQ
+1522 DFCEKLINVNTLE
-1535 SVTLRNANLHITE
+1535 SITLYNANLYITE
-1548 DALRKLIFTNT
+1548 EALRKLIYTKN
-1559 CSLTGDIYIVDSA
+1559 CKLTGDIHIVTAA
-1572 GNTTLKAISFATKQ
+1572 GGTTLKAINFSTKQ

-1593 DISDPKSEIRIYF
+1593 DVSNPKSKIRIHF
-1606 KSAEISDFSCAR
+1606 QSAEILDFSCAG

-1629 GTIVRQNPFDITV
+1629 GTIVRQNLFDITV
-1642 AFGNDVEIKQGTNPY
+1642 ASGNDVEIKQETNPY

-1669 SMSGVSS
+1669 SMSGVST
-1676 DVATIDQAGAIT
+1676 DVATIDQTGAIT
-1688 LKKESSNTATVT
+1688 LKKESNSTAIVT
-1700 ISMKVANNGTPIRKT
+1700 ISMKVANSGTAIKKT
-1715 VEVSFAWKAPQLG
+1715 VKVSFTWKAPQLG

-1742 DTKTLVGL
+1742 ATKTLVGL
-1750 VYAKDENDSTS
+1750 VYAKDETDSTS
-1761 GTVYIIGKEYTDAEK
+1761 GVVYIIGKEYTDNEK
-1776 SYYSGYSPDGNSGS
+1776 FYYLGYSADGNQGS
-1790 PEQILRQLY
+1790 QEQILQQLY
-1799 QVQAYLSS
+1799 QVQAYLNSVS
-1807 KSISNY
+1807 VQNY
-1813 ETVSGTTTANLINNI
+1813 ETVSGTATANLINNI
-1828 NVSTYNIQV
+1828 NVTTYKIQV
-1837 NTTFAGKSDTE
+1837 NTAFAGEADTGA
-1848 LYINHV
+1848 YINHV
-1854 NSKLLPVLYDN
+1854 NSKLLPILYNN
-1865 SACRPY
+1865 SACKPY
-1871 ISRKQSSSGSGNSW
+1871 ISRKQVSSEGGTNW
-1885 KYYIESKSDL
+1885 EYYIESKTNL
-1895 NNLCEAIQAVW
+1895 NNLCEAIRTVW
-1906 DNASE
+1906 TNASG

-1923 YSMQVY
+1923 YSMHVY
-1929 EPSVK
+1929 EPQVK
-1934 ERETLN
+1934 EDETLN
-1940 SAYKKGNWYAPS
+1940 AAYQKGKWYAPS

-1974 GDIVRQ
+1974 GDIIRQ
-1980 PINTSVV
+1980 PISTSVS

-2005 NNQFP
+2005 TNQFP
-2010 SVWSNIV
+2010 AVWSNIV

-2028 TTSINSSDADNYSY
+2028 TTSINSSAANNYSY
-2042 QRVQQYD
+2042 QRTQQYD
-2049 GGSGSYVYSNEWV
+2049 GSGYTYKNEWITGSY
-2062 CGNYNDSSFWNSVP
+2062 NDQSYWNTTP

-2084 KHRGIPFT
+2084 KHQGIPFT

-2098 NGQ
+2098 NG